1 MQYTITQEIDARG
14 SHCPGPLMELVR
26 MIKQAEVGD
35 VIALLSSDEGSIKD
49 IPIWVEKAGHEMVE
63 VKELDGHRQFV
74 VKKGEKVRRRR
85 RRER

>member
-1 MQYTITQEIDARG
+1 MQYEIKQEIDARG

-26 MIKQAEVGD
+26 FIKQAEVGD
-35 VIALLSSDEGSIKD
+35 VLSLLSGDEGSKKD

-63 VKELDGHRQFV
+63 IKELGDHRAFV
-74 VKKGEKVRRRR
+74 VKKGERVRRKR